1 MLTSLAAL
9 ARWGAAVL
17 AAAFVLSCAADS
29 PAATRVS
36 FAPAG
41 TAAPQVAVAPGSPF
55 ATGETPAAAPSSSEG
70 GRGPAT
76 GIIPS
81 ASRPGTPLP
90 PGSPTGQSGVVDR
103 VLVSGG
109 ATAPSQFPNEEPDRR
124 ECCIQLRPE
133 GATRAAAWLDADRMY
148 LADHNGQ
155 LRLLNVATGE
165 IKTVL
170 EGLSFPKG
178 LTVLEGRLYIADM
191 GNVCALLTK
200 EERRACRP
208 LLDRSNQQILE
219 LLRQSNARVLSY
231 RIDAAGE
238 LDDRQVA
245 LEGIL
250 GISKKHGP
258 NAVTNDGEWVYVSIA
273 HPMSEQPDTEGDFIT
288 AAAEQLASEG
298 GRPDLMGTVARFR
311 PGDTEVEV
319 YANGLHSAQGLAVA
333 PDGTIYGVDHAVAG
347 AGSAVSRQRV
357 ELNALVEGGF
367 YGYPLRGAD
376 EKPQEFRVTEP
387 EVVLRGRDAKGI
399 YANSQ
404 GVYVGYY
411 AIEDSDHPPDRFVV
425 NRFDYETFEPTEI
438 FRQNLLKV
446 HAILER
452 EGLLYL
458 VTTRVIYVIDSSLTE
473 AEQVSGF
480 ARRFAEEVEQS
491 IAADTPQISFTY
503 EVYIRENDLV
513 YVMEPCD
520 EADMDRRFWLHV
532 IPVNRQ
538 DLPEYRREYGFDLYD
553 FRLRGYGV
561 RNGQRCVAVV
571 QLPQHYVI
579 GQIKT
584 GFYDDW
590 RWERAI
596 NLALPETG
604 RQYPDGPEQ
613 EAAGGPGDGL

>member
-1 MLTSLAAL
+1 
-9 ARWGAAVL
+9 
-17 AAAFVLSCAADS
+17 
-29 PAATRVS
+29 
-36 FAPAG
+36 
-41 TAAPQVAVAPGSPF
+41 
-55 ATGETPAAAPSSSEG
+55 
-70 GRGPAT
+70 
-76 GIIPS
+76 
-81 ASRPGTPLP
+81 
-90 PGSPTGQSGVVDR
+90 
-103 VLVSGG
+103 
-109 ATAPSQFPNEEPDRR
+109 
-124 ECCIQLRPE
+124 
-133 GATRAAAWLDADRMY
+133 MY
-148 LADHNGQ
+148 LADRNGQ
-155 LRLLNVATGE
+155 LRLLNVVTGE
-165 IKTVL
+165 IKTAL

-178 LTVLEGRLYIADM
+178 MTVLEGRLYITDM

-200 EERRACRP
+200 EERRVCRP
-208 LLDRSNQQILE
+208 LLDRSNRQILE
-219 LLRQSNARVLSY
+219 LLRQSSARVLSY

-273 HPMSEQPDTEGDFIT
+273 HPRLEQPDTDGDFIT

-298 GRPDLMGTVARFR
+298 GRPDLMGTVVRFR
-311 PGDTEVEV
+311 PGDTEVEI
-319 YANGLHSAQGLAVA
+319 YARGLHSTQGMAVA
-333 PDGTIYGVDHAVAG
+333 PDGTIYGVDHAAAG
-347 AGSAVSRQRV
+347 TGSAVSGLRE
-357 ELNALVEGGF
+357 ELNTLVEGGF
-367 YGYPLRGAD
+367 YGYPFWDTDA
-376 EKPQEFRVTEP
+376 KPRDSRVTEP
-387 EVVLRGRDAKGI
+387 EVVLKARDAKGI
-399 YANSQ
+399 YANGQ
-404 GVYVGYY
+404 GVYVGYGVV
-411 AIEDSDHPPDRFVV
+411 EDFGISLEDVDGFVV
-425 NRFDYETFEPTEI
+425 DRFDYETFEPTRI
-438 FRQNLLKV
+438 FQQNLPKV

-458 VTTRVIYVIDSSLTE
+458 VTKRVIYVIDSSLAA

-480 ARRFAEEVEQS
+480 ASRFAEEVEQS
-491 IAADTPQISFTY
+491 IAADTPQISFKY

-520 EADMDRRFWLHV
+520 EADMARRFWLHI

-553 FRLRGYGV
+553 FYISGYGV

-571 QLPQHYVI
+571 PLPQQYVI

-590 RWERAI
+590 RWERVI
-596 NLALPETG
+596 NLKPPETG